1 MLGKGSG
8 QGWSAAAGATP
19 GSREWSRPTWSGSN
33 PDPKPNPNPNPNPT
47 PTPIQVARELLRL
60 LGVAEPPA
68 YEPSRDPFAAQAT
81 HTHIHTRYFGKRAYL
96 AGATTYRRCNI
107 GARQQVTT

>member
-47 PTPIQVARELLRL
+47 PTPNPTPNPKH
-60 LGVAEPPA
+60 LGVENGREVASLGASRGPPS
-68 YEPSRDPFAAQAT
+68 E
-81 HTHIHTRYFGKRAYL
+81 GE
-96 AGATTYRRCNI
+96 GE
-107 GARQQVTT
+107 GEGEG